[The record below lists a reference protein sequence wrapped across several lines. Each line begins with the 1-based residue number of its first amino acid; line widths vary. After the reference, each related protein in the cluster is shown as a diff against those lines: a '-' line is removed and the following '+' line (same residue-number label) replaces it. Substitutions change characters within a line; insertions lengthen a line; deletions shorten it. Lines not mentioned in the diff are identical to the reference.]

1 MYWSVHSWNLVYK
14 NQKHKMEKDGCHF
27 SFQDG
32 KYIHIKYVFTTLFH
46 SFKGCR
52 YCSGRTE
59 VMAQPLKA
67 KAHAPEDEWLF

>member
-1 MYWSVHSWNLVYK
+1 
-14 NQKHKMEKDGCHF
+14 MEKDGCHF

-52 YCSGRTE
+52 DCSGGAE

-67 KAHAPEDEWLF
+67 KAHAPEDE